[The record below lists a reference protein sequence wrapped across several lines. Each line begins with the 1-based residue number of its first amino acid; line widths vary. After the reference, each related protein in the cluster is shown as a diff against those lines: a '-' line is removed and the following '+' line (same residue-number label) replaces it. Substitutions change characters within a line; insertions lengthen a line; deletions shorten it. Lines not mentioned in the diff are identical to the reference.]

1 MQKCIYIQNVHE
13 GSLENHLLCF
23 RPCSFTSKFLLIL
36 SDSEGGV
43 EDQFP
48 LNLEI

>member
-1 MQKCIYIQNVHE
+1 MFMKE
-13 GSLENHLLCF
+13 SLENPLLCF
-23 RPCSFTSKFLLIL
+23 RPCSFTSNSLLIL

-43 EDQFP
+43 EGQFP